1 LYKLIFLKMKKIFT
15 LCFLALL
22 TFASFEASGQVAKKV
37 SMKIQTSDPS
47 AKIFVNGAPA
57 GNGLATIKI
66 FPNQTVEITTEL
78 GGWYSQ
84 RLVYQNN
91 GFTKIPKV
99 ATIKMLEDKAWNASV
114 ATDIANVDVNIVPKR
129 SQADTWKA
137 INAVVMQYF
146 DAIEVSDKDNYYLRT
161 AWVLVNEGSGTYR
174 TRVIVKANGETNFSI
189 KVVSESAPVG
199 TSAKED
205 EKFKSWDRVF
215 KKYANLVSEIQNRL

>member
-1 LYKLIFLKMKKIFT
+1 MKKVFT
-15 LCFLALL
+15 FCLLAFL
-22 TFASFEASGQVAKKV
+22 TFASFDASGQKAKKV
-37 SMKIQTSDPS
+37 NMKIQTSDLS
-47 AKIFVNGAPA
+47 AKILVNGAPA

-66 FPNQTVEITTEL
+66 FPNQTVDIDTEL
-78 GGWYSQ
+78 PGWYTPTIT
-84 RLVYQNN
+84 YQNN
-91 GFTKIPKV
+91 GLMKIPKV
-99 ATIKMLEDKAWNASV
+99 LPITLLEDKAWNASV

-189 KVVSESAPVG
+189 KVVSESAPAG

>member
-1 LYKLIFLKMKKIFT
+1 
-15 LCFLALL
+15 
-22 TFASFEASGQVAKKV
+22 
-37 SMKIQTSDPS
+37 
-47 AKIFVNGAPA
+47 
-57 GNGLATIKI
+57 
-66 FPNQTVEITTEL
+66 
-78 GGWYSQ
+78 
-84 RLVYQNN
+84 
-91 GFTKIPKV
+91 
-99 ATIKMLEDKAWNASV
+99 MLEDKAWNASV